1 MAVSPILLN
10 TLPFDATK
18 DHFLQFS
25 YSGSQ
30 IQGYRLTIRDNKTL
44 EEVEGSPI
52 VKTNYLKEEA
62 LVPANMLE
70 NSKDGIIKSYQFE
83 IEVLYWNEDGTE
95 QIYSGVSNTIA
106 LKCFA
111 TPNFGF
117 VNLSNDKD
125 NIVRNSYMDVEL
137 QYSCEDKSEVM
148 NQYRVILYGD
158 DKTTVIYDSGTLYT
172 TSGMTVRIT
181 GLTDDETYYIEA
193 SCETLNGMEL
203 ITPLTQILCKYI
215 KPDLFLAFYAENIT
229 TEGLVRLSSNF
240 ILIEGK
246 SDPEEL
252 VYIDDE
258 KVVLLPDENGEKK
271 VWFDSGFIAKNFTCE
286 IIAEQ
291 IVDWSKIIS
300 FDMKTAK
307 AHVMWYKGIFEGD
320 ETEKYYAELTA
331 YQYVGDE
338 PLNYIQ
344 ISNRIDPPVDGEQV
358 HIWIKHVDGLF
369 NIKISK
375 LTKEEVSQV
384 IEEGEVA

>member
-1 MAVSPILLN
+1 MAEVSPILLN
-10 TLPFDATK
+10 TLPFDATQ
-18 DHFLQFS
+18 DHYLQFS

-30 IQGYRLTIRDNKTL
+30 IQGYRLTIRDNATL
-44 EEVEGSPI
+44 EEIEGSPI
-52 VKTNYLKEEA
+52 INTSSMKEEA
-62 LVPANMLE
+62 LIPANTLE
-70 NSKDGIIKSYQFE
+70 NSKDGIIKSYKFE
-83 IEVLYWNEDGTE
+83 IEILHWNEDGSE
-95 QIYSGVSNTIA
+95 KIYSGISNAIV

-117 VNLSNDKD
+117 VNVQPEM
-125 NIVRNSYMDVEL
+125 IVRNSYMDVEL
-137 QYSCEDKSEVM
+137 KYSCDDESEVM

-172 TSGMTVRIT
+172 ISGLTVRIT
-181 GLTDDETYYIEA
+181 GLTDDATYYLEA

-203 ITPLTQILCKYI
+203 ITPLTQILCNYI
-215 KPDLFLAFYAENIT
+215 KPDLFLAFYAENIP

-258 KVVLLPDENGEKK
+258 KVNLLPDQDGEKK
-271 VWFDSGFIAKNFTCE
+271 VWFDSGFTAKNFTCD

-291 IVDWSKIIS
+291 LVDWSKIIS
-300 FDMKTAK
+300 FNMKSAK
-307 AHVMWYKGIFEGD
+307 AHLMWYKGIFEGD

-344 ISNRIDPPVDGEQV
+344 ISNRIDPPTDGEQV

-369 NIKISK
+369 NVKIAK
-375 LTKEEVSQV
+375 LTKEEVSKI

>member
-10 TLPFDATK
+10 TLPFDATQ

-30 IQGYRLTIRDNKTL
+30 IQGYRLTIRNNATN
-44 EEVEGSPI
+44 EEIEGSPI
-52 VKTNYLKEEA
+52 VNTSSLKEEA
-62 LVPANMLE
+62 LIPANTLV
-70 NSKDGIIKSYQFE
+70 NGNTYNFQ
-83 IEVLYWNEDGTE
+83 IEVLHWKDDGSE
-95 QIYSGVSNTIA
+95 KVYSDPSNIIV

-111 TPNFGF
+111 TPVFGF
-117 VNLSNDKD
+117 TNVTESM
-125 NIVRNSYMDVEL
+125 IVRNSYMDVEL
-137 QYSCEDKSEVM
+137 QYSCEDENEVM

-181 GLTDDETYYIEA
+181 GLTDDATYYIEA

-203 ITPLTQILCKYI
+203 ITPLTQILCNYI
-215 KPDLFLAFYAENIT
+215 KPDLFLAFYAENIPN
-229 TEGLVRLSSNF
+229 EGLVRLSSNF

-258 KVVLLPDENGEKK
+258 KVSLINGER
-271 VWFDSGFIAKNFTCE
+271 VWFDSGFTAKNFTCD

-291 IVDWSKIIS
+291 LVDWSKIIS
-300 FDMKTAK
+300 FNMKNAK
-307 AHVMWYKGIFEGD
+307 AHLMWYKGIFEGD

-344 ISNRIDPPVDGEQV
+344 MSNRIDPPVDGEQV

-369 NIKISK
+369 NVKISK